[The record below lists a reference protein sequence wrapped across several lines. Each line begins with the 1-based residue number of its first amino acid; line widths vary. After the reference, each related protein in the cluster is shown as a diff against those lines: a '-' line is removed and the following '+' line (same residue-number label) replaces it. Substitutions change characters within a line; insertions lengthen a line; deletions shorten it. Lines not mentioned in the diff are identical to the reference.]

1 MEPAAMAPN
10 LKPAP
15 EPVGHGSDD
24 PFTFTWDDGTKDG
37 GAITVP
43 SLAVA
48 PRPNQLKLTRAKM
61 RGAIDEVVTMVT
73 EAACTPEQLDTLS
86 ELSSDELERFYAEW
100 GAWSGITSGE
110 SRAS

>member
-1 MEPAAMAPN
+1 MAPK

-15 EPVGHGSDD
+15 EPATEPDGHGSDD
-24 PFTFTWDDGTKDG
+24 PFTFQSSKGP
-37 GAITVP
+37 ITVP

-48 PRPNQLKLTRAKM
+48 PRPNQLRLTRAKM

-73 EAACTPEQLDTLS
+73 EAACTSEQIDLLAGL
-86 ELSSDELERFYAEW
+86 ENDELEDFYAQW

-110 SRAS
+110 SQAS

>member
-1 MEPAAMAPN
+1 MAPN

-15 EPVGHGSDD
+15 EPADGPGSDA
-24 PFTFTWDDGTKDG
+24 PFTFTALSGE
-37 GAITVP
+37 AITVP

-48 PRPNQLKLTRAKM
+48 PRPNQLRLTRAKA

-73 EAACTPEQLDTLS
+73 EAACTPGQLDFLEQLEND
-86 ELSSDELERFYAEW
+86 DLERFYTEW
-100 GAWSGITSGE
+100 GEWSGITSGE